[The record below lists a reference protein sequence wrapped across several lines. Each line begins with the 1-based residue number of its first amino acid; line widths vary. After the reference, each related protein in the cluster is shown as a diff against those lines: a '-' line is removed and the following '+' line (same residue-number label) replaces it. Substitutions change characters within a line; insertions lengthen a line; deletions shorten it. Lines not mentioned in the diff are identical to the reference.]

1 MEWTLGS
8 ILPAAAKRFGTKTA
22 LIFKDRSLSF
32 AELDQLA
39 NRLAAGLQ
47 ALGVGPGDKVTLYSV
62 NRWEWVVSYYAIHQV
77 GAVAIPINVMLTAEE
92 VAYVANDSGSRIVLA
107 SADKGAALQTVR
119 AHCPIEHIVL
129 FGADDEVPGTQ
140 RFEALLDHQS
150 PYIPVAADP
159 DALSTIAYTS
169 GTTGHPKGAM
179 LSHRAIL
186 ASSAGMALMHVRT
199 EHDTGV
205 TALPCSHVYGNVT
218 LNGAILYGMTLV
230 IIQKFNEEEVL
241 NAIQTYQATIL
252 DGVPTMYMYL
262 LAYPDLH
269 KYTLSSLKR
278 CAVGG
283 QTMPV
288 AKARAV
294 EEAFGCPMLEVWG
307 MTELG
312 GVATTNP
319 FYGENRHGSIGL
331 GEPGM
336 TFRIADPEDASVT
349 LAPGEVG
356 ELMARGTMVMQGYY
370 GNEKATRDTI
380 EPDGW
385 LHTGDLGKMDDAGY
399 IYIVDRKKDLII
411 TGGFNVYPAE
421 LERVVSGHPAVAMV
435 GVGPKQDELK
445 GEVAKA
451 YVVLNPGASA
461 TADEILAYCREHLAA
476 YKVPRSVQFVAD
488 LPKTSSGKIMRRE
501 LKTLDT

>member
-8 ILPAAAKRFGTKTA
+8 ILPAAAKRFDTKTA
-22 LIFKDRSLSF
+22 LVFKDRTLSF
-32 AELDQLA
+32 AELDRLA

-107 SADKGAALQTVR
+107 SSDKGQALLSVR
-119 AHCPIEHIVL
+119 ERCPIEHIVL
-129 FGADDEVPGTQ
+129 FGDDVFPGTQ
-140 RFEALLDHQS
+140 RFEALLDNDT
-150 PYIPVAADP
+150 PFTPVTADP

-199 EHDTGV
+199 EHDVGV

-218 LNGAILYGMTLV
+218 LNGAMLYGLTLV

-241 NAIQTYQATIL
+241 NSVQTHKATLL

-269 KYTLSSLKR
+269 KYDLSSLKR

-336 TFRIADPEDASVT
+336 TFRIADADDASKT
-349 LAPGEVG
+349 MPPGEVG
-356 ELMARGTMVMQGYY
+356 ELMARGSMVMQGYY

-385 LHTGDLGKMDDAGY
+385 LHTGDLGKMDEQGY

-411 TGGFNVYPAE
+411 TGGFNIYPAE

-435 GVGPKQDELK
+435 GVGPQQDDLK

-451 YVVLNPGASA
+451 YVVLKPGATA
-461 TADEILAYCREHLAA
+461 TTDDILAYCRTQLAA

-501 LKTLDT
+501 LKTLDQ